1 VELLTAIFDAKANDF
16 MKLGASPEV
25 ALDCVNNG
33 IRYELV

>member
-25 ALDCVNNG
+25 ALDCVNNW